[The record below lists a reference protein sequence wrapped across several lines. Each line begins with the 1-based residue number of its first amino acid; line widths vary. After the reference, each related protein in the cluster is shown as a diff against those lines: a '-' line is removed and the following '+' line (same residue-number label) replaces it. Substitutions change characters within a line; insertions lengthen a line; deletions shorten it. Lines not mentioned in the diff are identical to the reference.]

1 MVHDIT
7 QDFDFSNE
15 NLIEVDIFNELS
27 KMSAT
32 SRIINIV
39 DKDTDLSYGEYEI
52 IYTGTTDERKL
63 KQEYANIINHH
74 KYYCDR
80 CGDVIDV
87 KLWNLG
93 TNDNC
98 ISLCQKCDKELEES
112 MNIKQ
117 GINKPY
123 NIDKNSI
130 SIYETDAREIFI
142 WD

>member
-27 KMSAT
+27 KISAT

-39 DKDTDLSYGEYEI
+39 DNDTDLSYGEYEV

-63 KQEYANIINHH
+63 KQGYDDIDNYH

-80 CGDVIDV
+80 CGDVIDI

>member
-27 KMSAT
+27 KISTT

-39 DKDTDLSYGEYEI
+39 DKDTDLSYGEYEV

-63 KQEYANIINHH
+63 KQEYDNIINHH

-80 CGDVIDV
+80 CGDVIDI

-93 TNDNC
+93 TNNNC
-98 ISLCQKCDKELEES
+98 VSLCQKCDKELEES

-123 NIDKNSI
+123 NIDKDINSL
-130 SIYETDAREIFI
+130 YETDAREIFL